1 MKIKWPAILG
11 ILIGL
16 GLAVGLIASNDVGK
30 IADLVVSA
38 EWGLALV
45 VALRLPQTAASAVG
59 WRILVD
65 HPGGPTFPV
74 YFLLRWIREGVNAL
88 LPVAGVG
95 GDMVRARLLAL
106 RGISLKTSA
115 AASAVDLSL
124 EMASQIVFSIIGVAV
139 LVFLQP
145 GVSASGFIVGVI
157 VFGGVTA
164 GSFMVAQRYGLFKL
178 VERLLVKVSSREGWE
193 GLGDITGLNEAV
205 VAIYHD
211 PKRLW
216 TSGAWH
222 LASWI
227 FGVFEIWAALHIL
240 GVEASLAEA
249 LVIESLGQAVRGLGF
264 AIPGAL
270 GVQEGGFV
278 LVCGLFGIP
287 AEQALALSLVR
298 RIRDLAHGVPA
309 LVVWHRIE
317 GRMFARRAAAA
328 QAPKD
333 GG

>member
-1 MKIKWPAILG
+1 MKMKWPALLG
-11 ILIGL
+11 VLIGA
-16 GLAVGLIASNDVGK
+16 GLAIGLIASNDVGK
-30 IADLVVSA
+30 IADLIVSA
-38 EWGLALV
+38 GWGLLLV
-45 VALRLPQTAASAVG
+45 IGLRIPQTAASAVG

-65 HPGGPTFPV
+65 QQGPGFPV

-95 GDMVRARLLAL
+95 GDLVRARLLTL
-106 RGISLKTSA
+106 RGISLKTAA

-124 EMASQIVFSIIGVAV
+124 EMASQIVFSMIGVAV

-145 GVSASGFIVGVI
+145 NVSATGFIVGVI
-157 VFGGVTA
+157 IFGAVTA
-164 GSFMVAQRYGLFKL
+164 ISFMVAQRHGLFHHI
-178 VERLLVKVSSREGWE
+178 ERLLVKISAREGWE
-193 GLGDITGLNEAV
+193 GLGDITGLNRAV
-205 VAIYHD
+205 IAIYHD
-211 PKRLW
+211 PQRLW

-240 GVEASLAEA
+240 GIQVSLAEA

-278 LVCGLFGIP
+278 LVCSIFGIP

-309 LVVWHRIE
+309 LFVWHRIE
-317 GRMFARRAAAA
+317 GRQFASRSAAA
-328 QAPKD
+328 
-333 GG
+333 